1 MPAPLPSIVASD
13 LARGAVGVRGR
24 ARGRV
29 LTPLR
34 RAVLDLLHAADRPIG
49 AYALLE
55 HLRTTHPQAAAPT
68 VYRALAFLLEE
79 GLVHRIERL
88 NAFIAAGEQRAA
100 PGTVQVAGKVQF
112 LICDRCG
119 HTAQLHDATV
129 VDALAQVMDRLGF
142 VARDATI
149 ELQGV
154 CATCSV
160 ADIPGGSAACHAG
173 P

>member
-1 MPAPLPSIVASD
+1 MPTPLPSIVASN
-13 LARGAVGVRGR
+13 LARGAVSVPGR
-24 ARGRV
+24 ARGRG

-34 RAVLDLLHAADRPIG
+34 RAVLDLLNAADRPIG

-55 HLRTTHPQAAAPT
+55 RLRATHPQAAPPT
-68 VYRALAFLLEE
+68 LYRALAFLLEE

-88 NAFIAAGEQRAA
+88 NAFITAAEQPAP

-119 HTAQLHDATV
+119 NTARLHDATV
-129 VDALAQVMDRLGF
+129 VDALAQVMGRLGF

-160 ADIPGGSAACHAG
+160 ADIPGGRAARPAG

>member
-1 MPAPLPSIVASD
+1 MPAPLPSIVASN
-13 LARGAVGVRGR
+13 LARGAVSVPGR
-24 ARGRV
+24 ARGRG

-34 RAVLDLLHAADRPIG
+34 RAVLDLLNAADRPIG

-55 HLRTTHPQAAAPT
+55 HLRATHPQAAPPT
-68 VYRALAFLLEE
+68 VYRALACLLEE

-88 NAFIAAGEQRAA
+88 NAFITAAEQPAP

-119 HTAQLHDATV
+119 NTARLHDATV
-129 VDALAQVMDRLGF
+129 VAALAQVMGRLGF

-160 ADIPGGSAACHAG
+160 ADIPGGRAACHAG